1 MSENSQF
8 SFNRPYKP
16 FGFNIQVPERTIKQA
31 EQSLGNLIKAPTE
44 PLFNFLEENEEVFNV
59 VATLSDAK
67 DVFEV
72 CKEYKPDLVLMD
84 ICTENNSNGIAYSK
98 ILKETFPEIKI
109 IIMTGIM
116 DINFV
121 NEAKEF
127 NIDSFIYKSVT
138 KETLITA
145 IKNTLDGYSIYPN
158 EKTLPCETAILQDL
172 TSTELL
178 VLTKYCKLLDRKD
191 VANSLGISTSTLKTH
206 ISSIYAK
213 TGYDNLTKLAV
224 YCISNGLIVT
234 NLDEPEI

>member
-1 MSENSQF
+1 M
-8 SFNRPYKP
+8 Y
-16 FGFNIQVPERTIKQA
+16 NIVIVEDHKLLRDMIKD
-31 EQSLGNLIKAPTE
+31 SL
-44 PLFNFLEENEEVFNV
+44 ENEEVFNV

-98 ILKETFPEIKI
+98 ILKETFPEVKI

-127 NIDSFIYKSVT
+127 NIDSFIYKSVA

-158 EKTLPCETAILQDL
+158 EKTLPYETAILQDL

>member
-1 MSENSQF
+1 M
-8 SFNRPYKP
+8 Y
-16 FGFNIQVPERTIKQA
+16 NIVIVEDHKLLRDMIKD
-31 EQSLGNLIKAPTE
+31 SL
-44 PLFNFLEENEEVFNV
+44 ENEEVFNV

-98 ILKETFPEIKI
+98 ILKENFPEIKI

-206 ISSIYAK
+206 ISAIYAK

>member
-1 MSENSQF
+1 MFKYYVKILVKVVKGGSVL
-8 SFNRPYKP
+8 Y
-16 FGFNIQVPERTIKQA
+16 NIVIVEDHKLLRDMIKD
-31 EQSLGNLIKAPTE
+31 SL
-44 PLFNFLEENEEVFNV
+44 ENEEVFNV

-145 IKNTLDGYSIYPN
+145 IKNTLDGYSIKPN
-158 EKTLPCETAILQDL
+158 EKSLPCETAILQDL

-234 NLDEPEI
+234 NLDEP

>member
-1 MSENSQF
+1 M
-8 SFNRPYKP
+8 Y
-16 FGFNIQVPERTIKQA
+16 NIVIVEDHKLLRDMIKD
-31 EQSLGNLIKAPTE
+31 SL
-44 PLFNFLEENEEVFNV
+44 ENEEVFNV

-127 NIDSFIYKSVT
+127 NIDSFIYKSVA

-213 TGYDNLTKLAV
+213 TGYDNLTKLAG

-234 NLDEPEI
+234 NLDESEI

>member
-1 MSENSQF
+1 MFKYYVKILVKVVKGGSVL
-8 SFNRPYKP
+8 Y
-16 FGFNIQVPERTIKQA
+16 NIVIVEDHKLLRDMIKD
-31 EQSLGNLIKAPTE
+31 SL
-44 PLFNFLEENEEVFNV
+44 ENEEVFNV

-127 NIDSFIYKSVT
+127 NIDSFIYK
-138 KETLITA
+138 IW
-145 IKNTLDGYSIYPN
+145 
-158 EKTLPCETAILQDL
+158 
-172 TSTELL
+172 
-178 VLTKYCKLLDRKD
+178 
-191 VANSLGISTSTLKTH
+191 
-206 ISSIYAK
+206 
-213 TGYDNLTKLAV
+213 
-224 YCISNGLIVT
+224 
-234 NLDEPEI
+234 

>member
-1 MSENSQF
+1 MFKYYVKILVKVVKGGSVL
-8 SFNRPYKP
+8 Y
-16 FGFNIQVPERTIKQA
+16 NIVIVEDHKLLRDTIKD
-31 EQSLGNLIKAPTE
+31 SL
-44 PLFNFLEENEEVFNV
+44 ENEEVFNV

-158 EKTLPCETAILQDL
+158 EKTLPYETAILQDL

-191 VANSLGISTSTLKTH
+191 VANSLGISTSTLKSH

>member
-1 MSENSQF
+1 M
-8 SFNRPYKP
+8 Y
-16 FGFNIQVPERTIKQA
+16 NIVIVEDHKLLRDMIKD
-31 EQSLGNLIKAPTE
+31 SL
-44 PLFNFLEENEEVFNV
+44 ENEEVFNV

-213 TGYDNLTKLAV
+213 TGYDSLTKLAV

>member
-1 MSENSQF
+1 MFKYYVKILVKVVKGGSVL
-8 SFNRPYKP
+8 Y
-16 FGFNIQVPERTIKQA
+16 NIVIVEDHKLLRDMIKD
-31 EQSLGNLIKAPTE
+31 SL
-44 PLFNFLEENEEVFNV
+44 ENEEVFNV

-145 IKNTLDGYSIYPN
+145 IKNTLDGYSIKPN
-158 EKTLPCETAILQDL
+158 EKSLPCETAILQDL

>member
-1 MSENSQF
+1 M
-8 SFNRPYKP
+8 Y
-16 FGFNIQVPERTIKQA
+16 NIVIVEDHKLLRDMIKD
-31 EQSLGNLIKAPTE
+31 SL
-44 PLFNFLEENEEVFNV
+44 ENEEVFNV

-158 EKTLPCETAILQDL
+158 EKTLPYETAILQDL

-191 VANSLGISTSTLKTH
+191 VVNSLGISTSTLETH